1 VSISINTQN
10 GYDYSKYLN
19 ENQSKATDKQGQYAQ
34 FLNDYLNIS
43 NDGMQGYNGVQP
55 TQFLPTG
62 NYGPALTTDQEKT
75 ILTKLQSKFSS
86 TDSASSSKFA
96 QARSTIKDDLKDFD
110 ASTATDNQVDTLFK
124 QVTAT
129 LKGTLPSNGSSL
141 SAFGLSNLNST
152 GSKVSVDDM
161 KSFLMNLVDKMS
173 SVDST
178 STQNTLDPFSGL
190 DPSSTTDDQT
200 QNLFDLM
207 SGASG
212 LGLDNPILQQG
223 STNTDFPPI
232 LQTSGVALPPFNWK
246 PTVTPNA

>member
-19 ENQSKATDKQGQYAQ
+19 ASQSKDTDKQGQYAQ
-34 FLNDYLNIS
+34 YLNDFLNIS
-43 NDGMQGYNGVQP
+43 NEGMQGLNGVQA

-62 NYGPALTTDQEKT
+62 NYGTTLTTDQEKT
-75 ILTKLQSKFSS
+75 ILSKLQSKLNS
-86 TDSASSSKFA
+86 TDSSSSKFA

-110 ASTATDNQVDTLFK
+110 ASTATDDQVDNLFK
-124 QVTAT
+124 QVTAA

-152 GSKVSVDDM
+152 GSTVSVDDM

-207 SGASG
+207 TGASG
-212 LGLDNPILQQG
+212 LGLDNPILQQD
-223 STNTDFPPI
+223 SNNTDFPPI

-246 PTVTPNA
+246 PTITPNT